1 MLFCAFSWTF
11 QCTDARLGGQLQFPR
26 CDSRKPPPA
35 CCYLCRL
42 TSSFLWLKYGRMASE
57 RIAKPF
63 KIVAILA
70 DEKRDD
76 AIEGALIERVILVD
90 RITRQHRGSY
100 PPHTSLPGHLVQLT
114 IAGAVQHES
123 EGRYLEMAAGLVA
136 WFHQDEEV
144 HVRVTQAPW
153 SFLTVNFIA
162 PHLQPPPL
170 DQRIRHSSAGTRRLF
185 EKLLE
190 SWRDR
195 AAQPLIRHMRVK
207 ARLLDL
213 LADVMPAESAPLYID
228 PVAQVWWDLEA
239 RLRGKLQEPLELSD
253 LSRLSGR
260 SARTLSRACH
270 WATGLAPLKR
280 IKKIRLSMARGL
292 VLYSKLNI
300 SEVAYRVGYE
310 RVQELCRDY
319 RRHIGR
325 TPMEDRQAGP
335 DYRRTQP
342 RCQI

>member
-1 MLFCAFSWTF
+1 
-11 QCTDARLGGQLQFPR
+11 
-26 CDSRKPPPA
+26 
-35 CCYLCRL
+35 
-42 TSSFLWLKYGRMASE
+42 MANQP
-57 RIAKPF
+57 IADPF
-63 KIVAILA
+63 KVVAILA
-70 DEKRDD
+70 KEKAKRDD
-76 AIEGALIERVILVD
+76 AVEGVVIDRVVLVD
-90 RITRQHRGSY
+90 RITRHHSGSH
-100 PPHTSLPGHLVQLT
+100 PAHSSLPGHLVQLT
-114 IAGAVQHES
+114 IVGTAQHES
-123 EGRYLEMAAGLVA
+123 EGRLFEMAPGLVA

-144 HVRVTQAPW
+144 HVRVTKAPW

-162 PHLQPPPL
+162 PHFPPPPL
-170 DQRIRHSSAGTRRLF
+170 DQRIRQSSAGTRRLF

-190 SWRDR
+190 SWRNR
-195 AAQPLIRHMRVK
+195 AAQPLVRHMRVK

-239 RLRGKLQEPLELSD
+239 RLREQLQEPVELSD
-253 LSRLSGR
+253 LSRLTGR

-270 WATGLAPLKR
+270 RATGLAPLKR

-292 VLYSKLNI
+292 VLHSELNI

-319 RRHIGR
+319 RSHMGR

-335 DYRRTQP
+335 DYRRTRP
-342 RCQI
+342 RCQV